1 MQEREV
7 SRRDVCET
15 PYFVFTDVYPG
26 VISKRLSFHTG
37 EHSTENLLKATI

>member
-7 SRRDVCET
+7 SRRDICEA

-26 VISKRLSFHTG
+26 LISKHLSFHTG
-37 EHSTENLLKATI
+37 EHSTENLLIATI